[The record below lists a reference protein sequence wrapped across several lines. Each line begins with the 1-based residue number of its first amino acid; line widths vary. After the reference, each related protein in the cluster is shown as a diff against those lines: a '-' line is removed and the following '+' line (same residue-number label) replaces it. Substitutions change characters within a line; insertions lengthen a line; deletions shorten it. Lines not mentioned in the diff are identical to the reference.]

1 MIKINDKER
10 INEIN
15 NIESIEKL
23 IKEAKEL
30 YHELNKEKIS
40 QEKYHKKITI

>member
-23 IKEAKEL
+23 INL
-30 YHELNKEKIS
+30 FLNNKI
-40 QEKYHKKITI
+40 Y